1 MPWMTSGSWSLA
13 SVPSAKCSPTRTP
26 SCFAASPLRNVHL
39 DSQLEV
45 SFVALQAANIGL
57 QTSRARLVAV
67 ADQERSRIERDLH
80 DGTQQHLVAMSV
92 KFGYAR
98 ELLAADTV
106 DRAAT
111 ATVLVELQ
119 EFLRI
124 ATEDLRAI
132 AHGVYPPLLQTGGLD
147 EALAGVA
154 VRSGLPVHVDVQVDS
169 RPPRDVEAAL
179 YFCCVEALQNIVKH
193 AGPVRAVGLRVR
205 ITSSM
210 IELEV
215 HDDGVGFDPSPQR
228 GLVAG

>member
-1 MPWMTSGSWSLA
+1 MAARRNRYRDPRGRKMPWMASGSWSLA

-45 SFVALQAANIGL
+45 SFVALQAANIDL

-92 KFGYAR
+92 KLGYAR

-154 VRSGLPVHVDVQVDS
+154 VRAGLPVHVDV
-169 RPPRDVEAAL
+169 
-179 YFCCVEALQNIVKH
+179 
-193 AGPVRAVGLRVR
+193 
-205 ITSSM
+205 
-210 IELEV
+210 
-215 HDDGVGFDPSPQR
+215 
-228 GLVAG
+228 